1 MKKFEYMRPE
11 TLEGAAEEIKNG
23 GVAMAG
29 GSDLLG
35 GLKADIYPQNPEKI
49 VS

>member
-23 GVAMAG
+23 GVAMG
-29 GSDLLG
+29 RR
-35 GLKADIYPQNPEKI
+35 K
-49 VS
+49 

>member
-29 GSDLLG
+29 R
-35 GLKADIYPQNPEKI
+35 PESRHLSPI
-49 VS
+49 S

>member
-23 GVAMAG
+23 GVAWQEEVTSWA
-29 GSDLLG
+29 
-35 GLKADIYPQNPEKI
+35 A
-49 VS
+49 